1 MKPTIGCSC
10 QASKWLTISSRMKEC
25 TGQILVWKNQADG
38 FVELKFIIPDN
49 EGMEYTPSY
58 LNCYYYPDDG
68 LITALE
74 EGKLKG
80 KLKEIVQ
87 HLDEEDNGVVM
98 MLRRKELFFP
108 SL

>member
-1 MKPTIGCSC
+1 M
-10 QASKWLTISSRMKEC
+10 
-25 TGQILVWKNQADG
+25 
-38 FVELKFIIPDN
+38 KFIIPDY
-49 EGMEYTPSY
+49 EGMEYSPSG
-58 LNCYYYPDDG
+58 LNCYYYTADQ

-98 MLRRKELFFP
+98 MLKRKEWFFP